1 MSVRQNITVFRCTK
15 DLSEVKAPLIE
26 CIAARIPHSE
36 WHYGIDIDKKDKM
49 VIFSGDFAFRSRSS
63 EYVLMGTLS
72 AAETMPHLNGLE
84 DEWKDRIA
92 APPLNLSLG
101 LNRPLEDILRAPIV
115 EPVFFFFSN
124 ADPKWAKS
132 IERSDQ
138 VTKYTAKGYIGS
150 AWGWAADGVH
160 HTSLGQ
166 AEGRC
171 FVVISGWESVEA
183 HEAFRKTDEFKNAR
197 GRARGLIKAVEWFH
211 IHVDKAV

>member
-15 DLSEVKAPLIE
+15 DLSEVKAPLID
-26 CIAARIPHSE
+26 CIATRIPHSE
-36 WHYGIDIDKKDKM
+36 WYYGIDIDKRDKM
-49 VIFSGDFAFRSRSS
+49 VIFS
-63 EYVLMGTLS
+63 
-72 AAETMPHLNGLE
+72 AAETRPHLNGLE

-92 APPLNLSLG
+92 APPLNLSIS
-101 LNRPLEDILRAPIV
+101 LNRPLEDILKAPIV

-124 ADPKWAKS
+124 ADPEWAKS

-138 VTKYTAKGYIGS
+138 VTKYTAKGYVGS

-160 HTSLGQ
+160 HSSLGQ

-171 FVVISGWESVEA
+171 FVVISGWDSVEA

-197 GRARGLIKAVEWFH
+197 GRARGLIKTVEWFH
-211 IHVDKAV
+211 IHVDKAA

>member
-1 MSVRQNITVFRCTK
+1 M
-15 DLSEVKAPLIE
+15 SEVKAPLIE

-36 WHYGIDIDKKDKM
+36 WHYGIDIDKRDKM
-49 VIFSGDFAFRSRSS
+49 VIF
-63 EYVLMGTLS
+63 S

-124 ADPKWAKS
+124 ADPEWAKS